1 MGKTLLAERNRVS
14 FSSTEVVG
22 GTVCLGL
29 PSTTHPPSHDPAPT
43 THFVF
48 LRRFVRNFIR
58 LHCVNICRMRG
69 EARTRGYLISRC
81 GTEIMLTA
89 VYTYIYGM
97 YQGFS
102 RIQTKCCLPFIPTQ
116 FGQPI
121 RSSTCRVSPA
131 LGHIYMKANMCHTL
145 LQIC

>member
-1 MGKTLLAERNRVS
+1 MNYFSVCISYVYVSLVCRIHRVLQSRFLMGKTLLAERNRVS

-29 PSTTHPPSHDPAPT
+29 PPPTHPPSHDPAPT

-102 RIQTKCCLPFIPTQ
+102 RI
-116 FGQPI
+116 
-121 RSSTCRVSPA
+121 
-131 LGHIYMKANMCHTL
+131 
-145 LQIC
+145 